1 VDLTNHS
8 LLLDTL
14 RIIIAFMFE
23 IIVSS

>member
-1 VDLTNHS
+1 VVLTNHS

-14 RIIIAFMFE
+14 RIIIAFIFE